1 MGFQERSPSTLM
13 GLSAILFWSTT
24 IAFSRDLIEIMGVL
38 NTAFFLFGISGSL
51 LLIVEF
57 IKYKKKIIPIIKTIP
72 LKYFYKVGIFFA
84 GYMVLFYFAL
94 GRATSKEAVLVV
106 GLLNYLWPAFC
117 FIFSIIIL
125 KNKPR
130 KLLLTIGILISFGG
144 TIVALT
150 GTNTFSFE
158 LMKKSIGQNVF
169 PYLLAFFAAISWGAY
184 SNLTRKYQ
192 FKNDTIVLPV
202 LFLISSLFIL
212 TVILLEGNLKGL
224 NYIFTLSPSQYFKF
238 IYLILFPST
247 LSYFFWDRAM
257 KKGDKKLVTSFSY
270 LIPLLSTLTTGFILD
285 IRMGA
290 NIGIAALL
298 IITGAIFCNMGID
311 EKTSTIGKSVKV

>member
-1 MGFQERSPSTLM
+1 MGFQEKHSSTLM
-13 GLSAILFWSTT
+13 GLLAILFWSTT
-24 IAFSRDLIEIMGVL
+24 IAISRNIIEVMGIL
-38 NTAFFLFGISGSL
+38 NSAFFLFFTSGSL

-57 IKYKKKIIPIIKTIP
+57 IKYKEKIISIIKTIP
-72 LKYFYKVGIFFA
+72 VEYFYKVGIFFVS
-84 GYMVLFYFAL
+84 YMVLFYFAL
-94 GRATSKEAVLVV
+94 GRAASKEAVLVV

-144 TIVALT
+144 TILALT
-150 GTNTFSFE
+150 GTDTFSFT
-158 LMKKSIGQNVF
+158 LLKKSTGQNIF

-192 FKNDTIVLPV
+192 FKNDTIVLPL
-202 LFLISSLFIL
+202 LFLISSLLIFII
-212 TVILLEGNLKGL
+212 ILLEGNLSGL
-224 NYIFTLSPSQYFKF
+224 NFIFNLSPSQYFKF
-238 IYLILFPST
+238 LYLILFPST

-257 KKGDKKLVTSFSY
+257 KKGNKKLVTSFSY
-270 LIPLLSTLTTGFILD
+270 LIPLLSTLTTGFVLD
-285 IRMGA
+285 IRIGL

-298 IITGAIFCNMGID
+298 IITGAVFCNIGIR
-311 EKTSTIGKSVKV
+311 EEI